1 MCDARTGL
9 GRSIIPRGLRLTLV
23 LAAVTACGTAFA
35 ANNPV
40 PYVDLPV
47 VPSAAVPGGPG
58 FTLTVNG
65 AGFVGG
71 SVVNWNGSPR
81 TTTFVSAGR
90 ITAAILASDIA
101 TASTASITVSNPAP
115 GGGTSNVSYFE
126 VTTPASTV
134 VVSDL
139 PLPAFPQ
146 GIYSAIAA
154 DLNNDGKLDVI
165 LFSQTFIVNQ
175 GYVYQAATALGNG
188 DGTFQSPTAI
198 AGPYLFASDV
208 GLGDFNG
215 DGKLDMALANGSDAI
230 SIFLGNGDGTFQTPI
245 AVGSQPNSAYD
256 QLVLGDFNQDGKLDI
271 IAENCTS
278 SACFMTVLLGNGDGS
293 FQPPMNSSVGW
304 GNYPLTLG
312 DFNGDGVLDLLTC
325 VGGSFF
331 SEASCLVMLG
341 NGDGTFQPGIS
352 SVSPELGGTLG
363 VSAADVNGDGKLDLL
378 IASELMNLTF
388 VAAVQLGNGNG
399 SFSAP
404 GGQDIGPIPV
414 FPPADLNGDGNLD
427 LVENECCGGGFDALS
442 LELGNGDGTF
452 SFAPLTTST
461 SQELTALVQGDFNG
475 DGQMDILAE
484 GVGNNGD
491 TAWMFLQGASLP
503 VASLSLSSL
512 SFSSQTV
519 GTTSAAQIITLTNVG
534 TATLTLSALTIT
546 GANASEFGQGGTCTG
561 SLAPGATCQINVTFA
576 PVSGGTKSAT
586 LDIPHSGSGGSTVS
600 LSGIGNTTVPTV
612 ILSPSSVNFA
622 PQAVGTHGSQPA
634 LIGSP
639 GPGTVTRPIVTVTG
653 ANAGDFSANTCSSE
667 LLPGATCQIT
677 VTFTPTMIGTRSAFL
692 NFSDNAVGSPQKIA
706 LVGSGPNFSTSP
718 PTPASLTVAAGQTAN
733 YTFEITP
740 LGGFSQTVTLT
751 CSGAP
756 AGAKCTVPGSL
767 MLLSGMTVAVSVT
780 TTAGAGAMK
789 KDPLSSSGRW
799 LACGLFALPLIVS
812 LAGVGVGRRRT
823 HTYRWMFLALIVT
836 TSLFLPACGGGSGG
850 SGGSGETTPPG
861 TYVLTVAGK
870 YTTGGT
876 TLIHDTTFTLVVE

>member
-1 MCDARTGL
+1 MYDARTGL
-9 GRSIIPRGLRLTLV
+9 GRSIIPRGLLPTLV
-23 LAAVTACGTAFA
+23 LVAVMACGTLFA

-47 VPSAAVPGGPG
+47 VPSATVPGGSG

-65 AGFVGG
+65 AGFVSG

-90 ITAAILASDIA
+90 VTAAILASDIA
-101 TASTASITVSNPAP
+101 TASTASITVSNPTP
-115 GGGTSNVSYFE
+115 GGGTSHVSYFE

-139 PLPAFPQ
+139 PVPAFPQ

-165 LFSQTFIVNQ
+165 LFSSFIANQ
-175 GYVYQAATALGNG
+175 AYVYQAATALGNG

-198 AGPYLFASDV
+198 TGADVYASGV
-208 GLGDFNG
+208 ALGDFNG
-215 DGKLDMALANGSDAI
+215 DGKLDMALSSGSDAI
-230 SIFLGNGDGTFQTPI
+230 SIFLGNGDGTFQAPI

-278 SACFMTVLLGNGDGS
+278 SACFMTVLLGNGDGT
-293 FQPPMNSSVGW
+293 FQPPVNSSVGW
-304 GNYPLTLG
+304 GEYPLTLG

-363 VSAADVNGDGKLDLL
+363 VSAADVNGDGKLDML
-378 IASELMNLTF
+378 ISIELMNLNFYTS
-388 VAAVQLGNGNG
+388 VQLGDGNG
-399 SFSAP
+399 AFSAP
-404 GGQDIGPIPV
+404 GGQNIGETFSV
-414 FPPADLNGDGNLD
+414 FPAADLNGDGNLD
-427 LVENECCGGGFDALS
+427 LVENTCCGGVARDDLS
-442 LELGNGDGTF
+442 LLLGNGDGTF
-452 SFAPLTTST
+452 SFAPLTTT
-461 SQELTALVQGDFNG
+461 TGQYLTALVQGDFNA
-475 DGQMDILAE
+475 DGQMDVLAE
-484 GVGNNGD
+484 GASNNTGS
-491 TAWMFLQGASLP
+491 AWMFLQGASLP

-519 GTTSAAQIITLTNVG
+519 GTTSAAQIIALTNVG

-561 SLAPGATCQINVTFA
+561 SLAPGATCQINVTFVPA
-576 PVSGGTKSAT
+576 SGGTKSAT
-586 LDIPHSGSGGSTVS
+586 LNIPHSGSGGSTVS

-677 VTFTPTMIGTRSAFL
+677 VTFTPAAIGTRSAFL

-706 LVGSGPNFSTSP
+706 LVGSGPNFTTSS

-733 YTFEITP
+733 YTFEVSP
-740 LGGFSQTVTLT
+740 LGGFSQSVTLT

-767 MLLSGMTVAVSVT
+767 MLSSGMTVAVSVT
-780 TTAGAGAMK
+780 TSAGAAAMK
-789 KDPLSSSGRW
+789 QGPFSKSGRW

-812 LAGVGVGRRRT
+812 LAGVGVRRRL
-823 HTYRWMFLALIVT
+823 HVCRWTFLLLIAA
-836 TSLFLPACGGGSGG
+836 SMLLLPACGGGGG
-850 SGGSGETTPPG
+850 TGGGRTPAG
-861 TYVLTVAGK
+861 TYVVTVSGK

-876 TLIHDTTFTLVVE
+876 TLIHNTTFTLIVE